1 MDRIKEIKEELN
13 RYIDKEKAEFLPKF
27 FKSYPGGYGKGDL
40 FIGVSVPNQRK
51 VAKKF
56 KDLSLEE
63 IQILLNEDI
72 HEYRL
77 TGLFILVHKYE
88 KAKSDKDKQQIVD
101 FYIKNIDRV
110 NNWDLVDSTAYK
122 ILGPYL
128 IDKDKS
134 LLYEFANSG
143 YLWKQ
148 RVAIIATK
156 YFISNGMYDDTLKIS
171 QILLQHQH
179 DLIHKAVGWML
190 REVGNK
196 DKEIE
201 KEFLNKHYKKMPR
214 TMLRYAIEK
223 FENEERKEYLEGRI

>member
-1 MDRIKEIKEELN
+1 MDKIKEIKEELN
-13 RYIDKEKAEFLPKF
+13 KYIDKEKAEFLPKF
-27 FKSYPGGYGKGDL
+27 FKSYPGGYGEGDL

-63 IQILLNEDI
+63 IQNLLNEDI

-77 TGLFILVHKYE
+77 TGLIILVDKYE
-88 KAKSDKDKQQIVD
+88 KAKSDEDKQQIVD

-128 IDKDKS
+128 IYKDKS

-143 YLWKQ
+143 HLWKQ
-148 RVAIIATK
+148 RVAIIGTK
-156 YFISNGMYDDTLKIS
+156 YFISKGMYEDTLRIS
-171 QILLQHQH
+171 EILLKHQH

-196 DKEIE
+196 DKEVE
-201 KEFLNKHYKKMPR
+201 KEFLNKYYMKMPR

-223 FENEERKEYLEGRI
+223 FEKEERQKYLKGEI